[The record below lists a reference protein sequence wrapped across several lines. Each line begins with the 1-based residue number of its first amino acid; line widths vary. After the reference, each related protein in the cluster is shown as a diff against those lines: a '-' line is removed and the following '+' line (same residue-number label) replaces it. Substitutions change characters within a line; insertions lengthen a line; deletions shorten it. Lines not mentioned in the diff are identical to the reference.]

1 MESATVNGSDPNG
14 AVDDPLAAHA
24 RSLEE
29 MLVPIETRRKKLE
42 AELADLT
49 DQEARVN
56 AAIEALTGKATA
68 AKAKPSKPAAKPS
81 RGISQKNLDDVY
93 ACVARASEPITYAQI
108 QEQTEMTQSVV
119 HNALRVLREQ
129 ERIRIAGI
137 ASMRT
142 GEGARISGGKPPRLY
157 AVMP

>member
-1 MESATVNGSDPNG
+1 MEAATVNGSPNG

-29 MLVPIETRRKKLE
+29 MLVPIEARREQLE

-49 DQEARVN
+49 DQEARIN
-56 AAIEALTGKATA
+56 TAIEALTGTK
-68 AKAKPSKPAAKPS
+68 KVKPSKSAPKPAG
-81 RGISQKNLDDVY
+81 RGISQNVLDDIY
-93 ACVARASEPITYAQI
+93 ACIAKANEPITYAQI
-108 QEQTEMTQSVV
+108 QDATGKTQSVV

-137 ASMRT
+137 ASHRT
-142 GEGARISGGKPPRLY
+142 GEDEPPRGGKPPRLY